1 MPNATDLA
9 AMLDRLQPGQL
20 DNLPRS
26 ALEKLSDACYR
37 AHALCEQSA
46 GQQAFT
52 RVQRRQ
58 AEAPKA
64 GVLVCLRDGERSE

>member
-37 AHALCEQSA
+37 AHALCEQAA
-46 GQQAFT
+46 GLQAFS
-52 RVQRRQ
+52 RVARR
-58 AEAPKA
+58 AEPPKS
-64 GVLVCLRDGERSE
+64 GVLADLRNGHRVE